1 MLLGGLP
8 AVLRRGINC
17 IVDEDLDGQPVDGAL
32 HRVEGGLDVVDRAC
46 SQGDVDNIRLLFD
59 VYHLAVNGDDVDAAI
74 DRAAGRIGHVQIAD
88 APGRNEPG
96 TGKLDIDRYLDRIAS
111 TGYDGWVGLEYKPS
125 GASADSFDWLP
136 RERRG
141 A

>member
-1 MLLGGLP
+1 T
-8 AVLRRGINC
+8 AADALRAI
-17 IVDEDLDGQPVDGAL
+17 
-32 HRVEGGLDVVDRAC
+32 DRAA
-46 SQGDVDNIRLLFD
+46 GAGGADNLRLLFD

-96 TGKLDIDRYLDRIAS
+96 TGELDIDRYLDRIAA

-125 GASADSFDWLP
+125 GASADSFGWLP
-136 RERRG
+136 PDRRS
-141 A
+141 AR